1 MVFIRNGL
9 WISYIWIIFSLEG
22 VFMITDKKINKI
34 LSKIHPTEGEVK
46 SMDEWEWITQVYI
59 IKCFRAGMD
68 YAINNKEQKA

>member
-1 MVFIRNGL
+1 
-9 WISYIWIIFSLEG
+9 
-22 VFMITDKKINKI
+22 MITDKKINKI